1 MNTVQ
6 ASASGIPTM
15 IQTGAGGAQAGASGS
30 SGARGKNYG
39 QVIQQLQTQNFRY
52 RDNEKFAGAIKKEK
66 HVLSIDRN
74 MEWALAQIL
83 EVRYEVPYDEDA
95 LFWDPEDSTN
105 DAAAAKD
112 ADGETQMKVDEEAA
126 GDDGN

>member
-1 MNTVQ
+1 MSKQASVSTVQ
-6 ASASGIPTM
+6 ASASGIPT
-15 IQTGAGGAQAGASGS
+15 IITTGAGGAQAGASGS

-74 MEWALAQIL
+74 MEWALA
-83 EVRYEVPYDEDA
+83 
-95 LFWDPEDSTN
+95 
-105 DAAAAKD
+105 
-112 ADGETQMKVDEEAA
+112 
-126 GDDGN
+126 